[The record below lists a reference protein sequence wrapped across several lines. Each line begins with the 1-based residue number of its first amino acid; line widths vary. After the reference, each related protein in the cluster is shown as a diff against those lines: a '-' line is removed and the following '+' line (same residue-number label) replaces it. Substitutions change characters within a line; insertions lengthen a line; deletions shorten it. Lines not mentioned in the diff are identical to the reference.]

1 IRMAMFARRNEIEV
15 MKLVGATNWFI
26 RVPFMFEGLIQGLL
40 GAMAAVG
47 GIFVLNGVFR
57 NKVGGP
63 NGFQLV
69 DSLVVANEDVW
80 RTSFLLMVIGALVG
94 TIGSAVAVSRF
105 LDV

>member
-1 IRMAMFARRNEIEV
+1 
-15 MKLVGATNWFI
+15 
-26 RVPFMFEGLIQGLL
+26 
-40 GAMAAVG
+40 
-47 GIFVLNGVFR
+47 VFG
-57 NKVGGP
+57 NKGGGP